1 VSAVD
6 RSPVGQPLQARS
18 ALASQ
23 VRAAAGWRDDGLHV
37 VERFDTCAAML
48 TLSAAQVMPDATDAV
63 THPALPQDGAVES
76 QPLRSLISC
85 GPRRYLAVAHGA
97 KPQALLA
104 ELQQQFGNRAA
115 VVDYSDQLTLLA
127 VEGRKSTVVLGALC
141 SIDFDPAAFPP
152 GRAVVTR
159 VQDARAFVWR
169 DDERF
174 MLAVQRS
181 LAVAVWES
189 LVETAG
195 MSATEE
201 PSSHL

>member
-6 RSPVGQPLQARS
+6 TTPVGQPLQARS

-48 TLSAAQVMPDATDAV
+48 TLSAAHAMPDAARLPV
-63 THPALPQDGAVES
+63 FPQDGAVLS
-76 QPLRSLISC
+76 QPLRTLISC
-85 GPRRYLAVAHGA
+85 GPRRYLAIAHGA
-97 KPQALLA
+97 EPGALLA
-104 ELQQQFGNRAA
+104 ELQQQLGNRAA

-127 VEGRKSTVVLGALC
+127 IEGRKATGVLGALC
-141 SIDFDPAAFPP
+141 SIDFDPAVFPP

-159 VQDARAFVWR
+159 VKDARAFVWR
-169 DDERF
+169 DGERF

-189 LVETAG
+189 LIETAE

>member
-1 VSAVD
+1 MSAVD
-6 RSPVGQPLQARS
+6 KSPVGQPLQARS

-23 VRAAAGWRDDGLHV
+23 VRAAAGWRDDGIHV

-48 TLSAAQVMPDATDAV
+48 TLSAAHAMPDAAEAARL
-63 THPALPQDGAVES
+63 PAFPQDGAVLL
-76 QPLRSLISC
+76 QPLRILISC

-97 KPQALLA
+97 KPESLLA
-104 ELQQQFGNRAA
+104 ELQQQLGNRAA

-127 VEGRKSTVVLGALC
+127 IEGRKATGVLGALC
-141 SIDFDPAAFPP
+141 SIDFDPVAFPP

-159 VQDARAFVWR
+159 VKDARAFVWR
-169 DDERF
+169 DGERF

-189 LVETAG
+189 LVETAE